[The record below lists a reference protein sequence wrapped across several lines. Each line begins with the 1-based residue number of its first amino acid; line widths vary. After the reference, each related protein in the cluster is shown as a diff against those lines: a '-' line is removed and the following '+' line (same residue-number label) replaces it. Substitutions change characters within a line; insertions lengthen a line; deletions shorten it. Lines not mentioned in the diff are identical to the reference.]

1 MAASARSGGD
11 KSLGQDNTTPDGPPE
26 MPHSVSEAFETKWTS
41 IVSQIDQNAL
51 RRIDGHALTMLCTLL
66 VGADELQC
74 QLRDDPTNAAARR
87 FYLQSV
93 DRVIRLSSMFGLS
106 PVDRMRLKIEK
117 KDESDPF
124 KEWLE
129 GGSDE

>member
-1 MAASARSGGD
+1 MPASTRSGGD
-11 KSLGQDNTTPDGPPE
+11 KTLGHDNTTPDGPPE
-26 MPHSVSEAFETKWTS
+26 MPKNASVAFKKKWAS
-41 IVSQIDQNAL
+41 IVSQIDPNAL
-51 RRIDGHALTMLCTLL
+51 RRIDGHALTLLCTLL

-106 PVDRMRLKIEK
+106 PLDRMRLKIEPEAPEDDFK
-117 KDESDPF
+117 KWQNGVS
-124 KEWLE
+124 
-129 GGSDE
+129 S